1 MIELSDD
8 RAIQVSSNTGK
19 PVINGSYAA
28 VDKAGLPGTKF
39 SSAVTAKFNKIVYD
53 AAWAAVKKKAPN
65 EGAKLEKLLMK

>member
-1 MIELSDD
+1 M
-8 RAIQVSSNTGK
+8 
-19 PVINGSYAA
+19 INGSYAA

-53 AAWAAVKKKAPN
+53 AAWAAVKKKAPK